1 MEWKRY
7 HLHSSK
13 LACIIQM
20 LILQSAGQFKRP
32 YRHKFQWPLL
42 MTSRAA
48 KNSPV
53 NL

>member
-32 YRHKFQWPLL
+32 YRHYKARVGPDYKVDQP
-42 MTSRAA
+42 
-48 KNSPV
+48 
-53 NL
+53 